1 MVLSCSFC
9 GKERT
14 AVRLLISGPTV
25 QICDGCVELCVDIAG
40 SDDPADPKS
49 IAAPVETVEQK
60 TDTGWS
66 IWSFNKSPKDAEDT
80 LATLRRCNPTKVY
93 RTARYV
99 RISTGSES

>member
-1 MVLSCSFC
+1 MNLSCSFC
-9 GKERT
+9 GKSSKE
-14 AVRLLISGPTV
+14 VRRLIAGPSAY
-25 QICDGCVELCVDIAG
+25 ICDECVELCADIAG

-80 LATLRRCNPTKVY
+80 LATLRRCNPTKTY